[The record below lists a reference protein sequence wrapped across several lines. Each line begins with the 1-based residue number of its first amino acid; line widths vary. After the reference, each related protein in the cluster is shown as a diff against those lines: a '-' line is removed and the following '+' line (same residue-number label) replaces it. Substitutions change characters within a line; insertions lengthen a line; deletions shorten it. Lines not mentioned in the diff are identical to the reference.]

1 MEKISQIKIPIENL
15 NSCKDQSK
23 NKVSELEDKVEEII
37 SSVKSK
43 L

>member
-1 MEKISQIKIPIENL
+1 MENISQIKIPIENL

-23 NKVSELEDKVEEII
+23 NKLEDKVEEII